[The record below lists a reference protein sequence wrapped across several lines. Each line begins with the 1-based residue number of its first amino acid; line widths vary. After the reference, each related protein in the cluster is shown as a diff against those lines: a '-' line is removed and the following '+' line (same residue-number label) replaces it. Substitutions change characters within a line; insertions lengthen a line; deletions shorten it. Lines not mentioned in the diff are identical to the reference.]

1 MDNEIVVRLAERNDA
16 GVIADFNISMAME
29 TEGKELSGDVVRRGV
44 LGLFDR
50 PEYGSYVVAEVGG
63 EIAGS
68 LMITYEWSDWRAGLF
83 WWIQSVYVRS
93 EFRQK
98 GVFRK
103 MYDFLKERAMQE
115 ENICGFRLY
124 VEKSNTTAQST
135 YGKIGME
142 EIYYRVYEEG
152 FC

>member
-29 TEGKELSGDVVRRGV
+29 TEDKELCGDVVKQGV

-50 PEYGSYVVAEVGG
+50 PEYGFYVVAKVGD

-68 LMITYEWSDWRAGLF
+68 LMITYEWSDWRSGLF

-103 MYDFLKERAMQE
+103 MYDFLKRRASQQE
-115 ENICGFRLY
+115 EVCGFRLY
-124 VEKSNTTAQST
+124 VEKSNTIAQST
-135 YGKIGME
+135 YEKIGLC
-142 EIYYRVYEEG
+142 EIYYRVYEEA
-152 FC
+152 FE